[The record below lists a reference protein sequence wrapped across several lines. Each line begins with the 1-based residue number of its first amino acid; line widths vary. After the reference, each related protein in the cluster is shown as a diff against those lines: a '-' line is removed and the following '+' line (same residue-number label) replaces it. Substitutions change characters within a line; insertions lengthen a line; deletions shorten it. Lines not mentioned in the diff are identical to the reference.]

1 MGLPI
6 GTRVSDDSPQPNPLT
21 AFPRRWLLAVVP
33 AFLASTALI
42 ATAAISAETGILA
55 TGLIGMAATAVT
67 ARQLRRRH
75 SRPSVVMWTW
85 LVALM
90 AAIPLLPPI
99 ALSAVAVPLT
109 TAVTIAGLLLRGRD
123 TTLVIAGGLAVLS
136 WQFIWLV
143 VGGATPTELAVG
155 GVLVIG
161 SLSAGLVITRIAR
174 DALERGASRYE
185 SLFNEVPAG
194 LYRSDPEGRILAAN
208 RSLAEMLGFEDVQ
221 SLLEVNAKDLYFD
234 PSDRDD
240 AILSIETGEHQDIL
254 LRLRRRD
261 GAEIWVRETA
271 RTIFDDSGGVIG
283 YEGVMEDV
291 TQTTNAERS
300 AALAEER
307 FTVAFEAAPIG
318 MALVDPR
325 GNLQR
330 VNNAFCELL
339 GRPREDLTGLNWRS
353 FTPPEDEAAS
363 AEPVRRLEP
372 GESLEYERRYF
383 HASGEIRWGR
393 VSMSMFEE
401 GKAGERRLVV
411 QLADITAQKELQE
424 HLEQLVRSKDEFV
437 ASVSH
442 ELRTPLTA
450 VVGLTRELADSRI
463 SFSEDEADELIRLV
477 ADQSAD
483 VAHIVEDLLVAAR
496 ADLGGLEVTRQ
507 DVNLTTEADQALRE
521 CHHLRGSKS
530 VTLDRP
536 DRPVI
541 AMADRARL
549 RQIVRNLLT
558 NAFRYGGSQVSL
570 AVSAKNGSAHLS
582 VTDDGSGLS
591 PDEWERIFEP
601 YYRAHSRGTVTGS
614 IGLGLSV
621 SKRLA
626 EAMNGSLSY
635 RFEDGLS
642 VFELALPSAE

>member
-6 GTRVSDDSPQPNPLT
+6 GTRVSDDSPQTKPL
-21 AFPRRWLLAVVP
+21 ASLPRRWLLAVIP
-33 AFLASTALI
+33 ALLASLALI
-42 ATAAISAETGILA
+42 AASAIAADLGILA
-55 TGLIGMAATAVT
+55 TGVIGLAATAVS
-67 ARQLRRRH
+67 ARELRRRH
-75 SRPSVVMWTW
+75 SRTSVVICSW
-85 LVALM
+85 LLALM
-90 AAIPLLPPI
+90 VAIPLLPPI

-123 TTLVIAGGLAVLS
+123 SNLVIAGGLVVLI
-136 WQFIWLV
+136 WQFVWLV
-143 VGGATPTELAVG
+143 VGGSTPTELAVG

-174 DALERGASRYE
+174 DTLERSVSKYE

-208 RSLAEMLGFEDVQ
+208 QSLADILGFESVQ
-221 SLLEVNAKDLYFD
+221 SLLEVNARDLYFD
-234 PSDRDD
+234 SSDRDD
-240 AILSIETGEHQDIL
+240 AILSIESGEHQNIVI
-254 LRLRRRD
+254 RLRRRD

-271 RTIFDDSGGVIG
+271 RTIFDDLGRVVAF
-283 YEGVMEDV
+283 EGVMEDV
-291 TQTTNAERS
+291 TKTTHAEWS
-300 AALAEER
+300 AARAEAR

-318 MALVDPR
+318 MALVEPNGD
-325 GNLQR
+325 LQR
-330 VNNAFCELL
+330 VNNAFSELL
-339 GRPREDLTGLNWRS
+339 GRSKEELTGRNWRS
-353 FTPPEDEAAS
+353 FTPLEDESAS
-363 AEPVRRLEP
+363 AEPVRHLNP
-372 GESLEYERRYF
+372 GESMEYERRFY
-383 HASGEIRWGR
+383 HASGELRWGR
-393 VSMSMFEE
+393 VSMSMFEDGRE
-401 GKAGERRLVV
+401 GERRLVV
-411 QLADITAQKELQE
+411 QLADITAQKELQQ

-450 VVGLTRELADSRI
+450 VVGLTRELADSRV
-463 SFSEDEADELIRLV
+463 SFSEEEADELIQLV

-507 DVNLTTEADQALRE
+507 NVDLTTEAGQALRE

-530 VTLDRP
+530 VTLERP

-558 NAFRYGGSQVSL
+558 NAFRYGGSKVSL
-570 AVSAKNGSAHLS
+570 AVSAENGSAHLS